1 MERFGVFKRFGR
13 NGRSW
18 IGPAEDLVEAKAI
31 MMDAAGKT
39 GVEHFVY
46 DFALEE
52 VVATSVED
60 SRPAGRRTTYA

>member
-13 NGRSW
+13 NGRVW

-31 MMDAAGKT
+31 MMDAAGTT

-46 DFALEE
+46 DFALEQ

-60 SRPAGRRTTYA
+60 RRPASRTST